1 MMIKEIAWKSY
12 HELLSNTE
20 FALEKNSL
28 FEGDTFNGADHLKD
42 NDIVRLSIYKMKN
55 RKAAEP
61 SGLVSEI
68 MKPVGEATRSC
79 KKDKH

>member
-1 MMIKEIAWKSY
+1 MMVKEIAWKSY

-42 NDIVRLSIYKMKN
+42 NDIVR
-55 RKAAEP
+55 
-61 SGLVSEI
+61 
-68 MKPVGEATRSC
+68 
-79 KKDKH
+79 